1 MIRITKQNGNEL
13 IIPKNDILAVNLNKL
28 FKAHSNEIEEVEL
41 KINTKTS
48 TIAYEVYYS
57 SLERAEEERSKILN
71 LISKIQS

>member
-13 IIPKNDILAVNLNKL
+13 IIPKNDIIAVNLNKL
-28 FKAHSNEIEEVEL
+28 FKAHLNEIEEVEL

-48 TIAYEVYYS
+48 AIAYEVSYS